1 VVSKK
6 TNCAQS
12 FPLANV
18 PKWEQ
23 STVMQTTTASTPET
37 AIFSLL
43 LTDSQILDRLGA
55 SELTVDGLVIGATVA
70 CEDEQM
76 TVSER
81 DRLVNVA
88 TSWERTVDSHTVA
101 AAQSMPAYR
110 MDGEFC
116 VFPGG
121 Y

>member
-1 VVSKK
+1 MHQ
-6 TNCAQS
+6 A
-12 FPLANV
+12 PLM
-18 PKWEQ
+18 
-23 STVMQTTTASTPET
+23 TTTTATET
-37 AIFSLL
+37 AILSLL
-43 LTDSQILDRLGA
+43 LTDSQILSSLGA

-70 CEDEQM
+70 CEARQM

-88 TSWERTVDSHTVA
+88 TSWERTVDSHAVA
-101 AAQSMPAYR
+101 AAKSIPAHY
-110 MDGEFC
+110 MVGEWC